1 MGLSF
6 FSRPSPPTPPPSP
19 PPRPPPPH
27 VCSLVTSLSSCSSSS
42 SSSASFSSS
51 SSCFLVVA
59 LMLLLSLQWKALRGQ
74 GAAFLAALYCS
85 SFSFASCSCMF
96 AGDALACTS
105 AMFVLLRAGLL
116 MSRSKAGS
124 CGRSGACRFVKEK
137 VAAIFNRGLYD
148 MNIRILMRDIVGG
161 PYHPPLWRCHSTDA
175 KQAKSDRG
183 APYIY
188 WGYSR
193 WAAFASTIVAFCR
206 STEAKQAVMTGQLIA
221 VVLCTHGQRA
231 VE

>member
-6 FSRPSPPTPPPSP
+6 FSRPSPPPPPSP
-19 PPRPPPPH
+19 PPRPPPH
-27 VCSLVTSLSSCSSSS
+27 VCSLVTSLSSCSFSS

-105 AMFVLLRAGLL
+105 AMFVLVRAGLL

-124 CGRSGACRFVKEK
+124 CGRSDVCRFVKEK
-137 VAAIFNRGLYD
+137 AAAIFNRGLYEYQ
-148 MNIRILMRDIVGG
+148 DI
-161 PYHPPLWRCHSTDA
+161 DE
-175 KQAKSDRG
+175 
-183 APYIY
+183 
-188 WGYSR
+188 GYCR
-193 WAAFASTIVAFCR
+193 WALSSTFVAL
-206 STEAKQAVMTGQLIA
+206 SQ
-221 VVLCTHGQRA
+221 HGRKA
-231 VE
+231 GKV